1 MLTFTGADI
10 ATVLSEP
17 GVARVPVFVVVIPAG
32 LLAGLVNIGA
42 LLRVDNLVY
51 LGVSVLKLDVI
62 STELPTIRR
71 SSTQ

>member
-1 MLTFTGADI
+1 MLTFTRADI

-17 GVARVPVFVVVIPAG
+17 GLARVPVFVVVIPAG
-32 LLAGLVNIGA
+32 LLAGLVDIGA

-71 SSTQ
+71 SSTK